1 LGGSGNG
8 VYLLGDFGVVVM
20 NIYRI
25 CPTRPLVIER
35 SIKGDTR
42 WYFYMVTDSP
52 NEAKRIVGVLN
63 TEYLK
68 DIEQG
73 LLLAG
78 SHD

>member
-1 LGGSGNG
+1 
-8 VYLLGDFGVVVM
+8 M
-20 NIYRI
+20 IYRI

-35 SIKGDTR
+35 SIEPNAAR

-52 NEAKRIVGVLN
+52 YEAKRIIRILN
-63 TEYLK
+63 EELAEYR
-68 DIEQG
+68 DIEQA